1 MADKKLTEVDTSTSL
16 ADSDKLIGNIGNSVK
31 QITLTNLVTIIKNK
45 IGSLKNPNKLKF
57 TGAVTNE
64 YDGSKEVTINIPE
77 NSGGSYT
84 LPTATSTTLG
94 GVKPVSK
101 TSEMSQDV
109 GVDENGKLYTVPGNG
124 NDGLSV
130 SYDEETQTLKFTSS
144 SGGGSDLKNLLSN
157 TVRYIEVDG
166 EILGISNEK
175 QWTKI
180 AEITVQENDSVYEHT
195 DLDNLTEI
203 FIYTVGLNNISTTGS
218 GMKILINDG
227 VSIGSI
233 DTQTNTGTD
242 TKYQRLY
249 LKYNGLYWETR
260 KTPFSNNENNY
271 YDTATNLLVPYSVK
285 LGVGKCTKLK
295 MMTNAPQYNLK
306 SGTIYIYGR

>member
-77 NSGGSYT
+77 TSGGSYT

-144 SGGGSDLKNLLSN
+144 SGGG
-157 TVRYIEVDG
+157 
-166 EILGISNEK
+166 
-175 QWTKI
+175 
-180 AEITVQENDSVYEHT
+180 
-195 DLDNLTEI
+195 
-203 FIYTVGLNNISTTGS
+203 
-218 GMKILINDG
+218 G
-227 VSIGSI
+227 VI
-233 DTQTNTGTD
+233 
-242 TKYQRLY
+242 
-249 LKYNGLYWETR
+249 
-260 KTPFSNNENNY
+260 
-271 YDTATNLLVPYSVK
+271 
-285 LGVGKCTKLK
+285 
-295 MMTNAPQYNLK
+295 
-306 SGTIYIYGR
+306 